1 MRIRPKIT
9 IWIAGTALLAAV
21 GFSGFIFRELMEEP
35 YKFIDSELQHMAES
49 LLRQVEAGRD
59 KNAGTFSAAML
70 PYPPDQYWIRMTD
83 DRGAVLYASK
93 LARIVD
99 IAVSRSTRPYNVEK
113 TIPTHLAQ
121 LGQDAHDEVLFRV
134 RVFRRRQA
142 GTMVTA
148 AIAKPIEAL
157 EEEVQQLLGQLAAG
171 LLAFTVLVVVVSYLL
186 AGRILR
192 PVVEINSLT
201 RKISESSLDRRIP
214 LGKNQ
219 DELYD
224 LTVSL
229 NRMFDRLQ
237 FSFERQKE
245 FVGNAAHEL
254 KSPITLLMLAQEEL
268 SQRPGVDE
276 TLRAELLRQTD
287 ILRRMKRLVKN
298 LLDLSR
304 LEQQETLSRQE
315 VDLQKLV
322 ESVLAE
328 YDAMLQTGSIRV
340 DNRLAGPL
348 VVEGDQDKL
357 QRLFINLLDNAWRYN
372 RKPDG
377 EIRITGRKKDGRVNL
392 VVANTGPGVPAAET
406 GRVFDQFYR
415 LEKSRSL
422 ANGGSGLGL
431 TIARKIVEL
440 HGGTIDLVSD
450 PDGWTKVTV
459 SLPAKA

>member
-9 IWIAGTALLAAV
+9 IWIAGTALFAAV

-35 YKFIDSELQHMAES
+35 YKLIDNELQHMAES
-49 LLRQVEAGRD
+49 LFRQLETGRD

-70 PYPPDQYWIRMTD
+70 PYPPDQYWIRVTD

-99 IAVSRSTRPYNVEK
+99 IAVSRGFRPYNIEK
-113 TIPTHLAQ
+113 IIPARLAQ
-121 LGQDAHDEVLFRV
+121 VGQDAHDEVLFRV
-134 RVFRRRQA
+134 RVFRHRQA
-142 GTMVTA
+142 GTMMTV

-157 EEEVQQLLGQLAAG
+157 EEEIQQLLGQLAAG
-171 LLAFTVLVVVVSYLL
+171 LLAFTVLVVVVSYFL

-192 PVVEINSLT
+192 PVVEINGLT
-201 RKISESSLDRRIP
+201 RKISESSLDRRLP

-276 TLRAELLRQTD
+276 ILRADLVRQTD

-304 LEQQETLSRQE
+304 LEQQETLSRDV
-315 VDLQKLV
+315 VDMQKLV
-322 ESVLAE
+322 GSVLAE

-377 EIRITGRKKDGRVNL
+377 EIRITGWKKGGRVTL
-392 VVANTGPGVPAAET
+392 VVANTGPGVPAGET

-415 LEKSRSL
+415 VEKSRSL

-440 HGGTIDLVSD
+440 HGGAIDLVSD
-450 PDGWTKVTV
+450 PDGWTRVTV
-459 SLPAKA
+459 SLPARA